1 MRPENPQVYKDAFTH
16 RSVANGNQEDNEKLE
31 FLGDAVINFLVADY
45 LIQKLPEYNEG
56 DLTRLKSDIVKRDN
70 LNHLALEL
78 SLDSLLKFNKSSI
91 KIKEGESRD
100 MFGNAL
106 EALVGAIYLDKGFAF
121 TKKYVNNHILKKWVD
136 LDELISNDTNYKGM
150 LYEYSHKED
159 VNIKYTFE
167 ESGKKNTP
175 IYKSTVFIGDQ
186 ILGSGLGTKKK
197 IAEQLA
203 SKEACNKLKLLSS

>member
-1 MRPENPQVYKDAFTH
+1 VRPENPQVYKDAFTH

-150 LYEYSHKED
+150 LYEYSQKED

>member
-91 KIKEGESRD
+91 KIKDGEGRD

-150 LYEYSHKED
+150 LYEYSQKED